1 MTTTKKS
8 TPPKAGHNSKR
19 TLDVIAGNIHALERR
34 SAFDIGKLLIEAKE
48 TCEYGDWSHWL
59 EEEFDWS
66 PDTADNYMAA
76 ARLEARFR
84 TVRNLKAPM
93 RVIYDLADDLDDP
106 DLPTIIEA
114 LVKANKSASKRLSV
128 AAAENV
134 IELARL
140 RARHGDYP
148 EATLHALDTLDLVPE
163 AAWAKAATE
172 KLKELRPTTEEEA
185 DRLIAEFKPS
195 EPERQPESEPNDDD
209 DDDDEGSEPAEQLV
223 EEPATP
229 QGTNGTTGKL
239 KLTRKQR
246 DEVGRAEAERVAA
259 RLIEVDPATA
269 RAVHDFLWNN
279 DRYVYNLVTA
289 LKRALDPD
297 EESADDD
304 EESSA
309 AGNDVDAPASG
320 EAMKARM
327 AALPDASDPGPIPD
341 CSRRTKSCVA

>member
-1 MTTTKKS
+1 
-8 TPPKAGHNSKR
+8 
-19 TLDVIAGNIHALERR
+19 LQ
-34 SAFDIGKLLIEAKE
+34 
-48 TCEYGDWSHWL
+48 
-59 EEEFDWS
+59 
-66 PDTADNYMAA
+66 
-76 ARLEARFR
+76 
-84 TVRNLKAPM
+84 
-93 RVIYDLADDLDDP
+93 
-106 DLPTIIEA
+106 
-114 LVKANKSASKRLSV
+114 
-128 AAAENV
+128 
-134 IELARL
+134 
-140 RARHGDYP
+140 
-148 EATLHALDTLDLVPE
+148 
-163 AAWAKAATE
+163 
-172 KLKELRPTTEEEA
+172 
-185 DRLIAEFKPS
+185 FKPS
-195 EPERQPESEPNDDD
+195 EPERQPESEPND

-269 RAVHDFLWNN
+269 RAVHDFLWDN
-279 DRYVYNLVTA
+279 DRYVYDLVTA